1 LRPAFGIL
9 FVVAALMIGNS
20 DSVAVGAAAATPSPA
35 PVHATMWPHFFRL
48 SNADY
53 DREQLTTRQRA
64 MIRDAVE
71 LVSQAERKYVRWE
84 MWYGDPIV
92 FEVKP
97 SQLRSD
103 GRGYSPS
110 QLINDPLFY
119 VDPADGSVFAGPP
132 YSSPRIYASRW
143 NPTCFDD
150 RPIPVSPPPEARVVP
165 TARPIPPSIWA
176 GFLKPTIAD
185 YDAAHLDQSSREVID
200 HIAGSLPLAERP
212 DVRWLRDGDKVAV
225 FEVTLAQFCKYNGR
239 RASAVINMP
248 RLYVDPLDGELFVEP
263 PDMP

>member
-1 LRPAFGIL
+1 MRPAFGVL
-9 FVVAALMIGNS
+9 FVVAALMIGNGE
-20 DSVAVGAAAATPSPA
+20 SVAVVAAATTPSPA

-48 SNADY
+48 LNADY
-53 DREQLTTRQRA
+53 DSQQLTPRQRA
-64 MIRDAVE
+64 VIRDAVA
-71 LVSQAERKYVRWE
+71 LVSQADRKYVRWE

-110 QLINDPLFY
+110 RVINDPLFY

-132 YSSPRIYASRW
+132 DSSPRIYASRW

-150 RPIPVSPPPEARVVP
+150 ETIPVSPPPAARAVP
-165 TARPIPPSIWA
+165 TARPIPPSLWP

-185 YDAAHLDQSSREVID
+185 YDAAHLDQASRELID
-200 HIAGSLPLAERP
+200 HIVGSLPPAERP
-212 DVRWLRDGDKVAV
+212 DVRWVNDWGRIEV
-225 FEVTLAQFCKYNGR
+225 FEVALAQFCKYDGYK
-239 RASAVINMP
+239 ASPVINLP
-248 RLYVDPLDGELFVEP
+248 RTYVNPLSGELFIEP